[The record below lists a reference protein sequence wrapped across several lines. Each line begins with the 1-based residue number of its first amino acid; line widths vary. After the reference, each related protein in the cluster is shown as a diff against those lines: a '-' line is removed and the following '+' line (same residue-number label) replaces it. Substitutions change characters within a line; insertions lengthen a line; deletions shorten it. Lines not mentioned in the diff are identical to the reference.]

1 MKFAEFEALKSY
13 DSPTVYFCEHD
24 MKHSC
29 LIAIPSFNWSFL
41 MDYKIDF
48 KDERPMLIKALSK
61 CVSDYDAES
70 IADVLYDYVFS
81 EFN

>member
-1 MKFAEFEALKSY
+1 MKFAEFEALKNY

-41 MDYKIDF
+41 VDYKINF

-70 IADVLYDYVFS
+70 IADVLYDFVFS
-81 EFN
+81 ELN